1 MKYVVG
7 DRIVTK
13 KKHVCGNDIWLV
25 ERIGAEVRI
34 KCTKCEREVMM
45 LKMEFDKR
53 IKNIITKSIQIYFVK
68 EKHKAIR
75 HLYPIGT
82 EDENS
87 LFF

>member
-34 KCTKCEREVMM
+34 KCIKCEREVMM

-53 IKNIITKSIQIYFVK
+53 IKNIITKSI
-68 EKHKAIR
+68 
-75 HLYPIGT
+75 
-82 EDENS
+82 
-87 LFF
+87 